1 MQSQA
6 KKIPPQTQR
15 KQPGKESKM
24 KPQPDFEPK
33 MDRKQGR
40 LEGKT
45 AIITGGD
52 SGIGRAVAVGFAEE
66 GADIVIVYLEEHE
79 DAKKTAMEIEKIG
92 KSALLIAGDISK
104 ESFCKKVIKK
114 TIDKF
119 KKIDILV
126 NNAAVQYETES
137 PTEITK
143 EQLLKTFGVNVFA
156 AFYLSIAA
164 LSHMKKGSCII
175 NSTSVTAYRGSYHL
189 IDYSSTKGA
198 LVSFT
203 RSMSAALAE
212 KGIRVNAVAP
222 GPIWTPLIPATFDA
236 KAVAKFGKDTPMKRP
251 GQPNEVAPC
260 YVFLASEDASYIT
273 GQVLHPNGGEIING

>member
-6 KKIPPQTQR
+6 KKIPPQTQKR
-15 KQPGKESKM
+15 QPGKESKM

-33 MDRKQGR
+33 MDRTEGR
-40 LEGKT
+40 LEGKI

-79 DAKKTAMEIEKIG
+79 DAKKTAKEIEKIG
-92 KSALLIAGDISK
+92 RSALLIAGDVSK
-104 ESFCKKVIKK
+104 ESFCKKVIQK

-164 LSHMKKGSCII
+164 LPHMKKGSCII

>member
-1 MQSQA
+1 MNSKD

-24 KPQPDFEPK
+24 RPQPEFLPK
-33 MDRKQGR
+33 SDRKEGK
-40 LEGKT
+40 LEGKV
-45 AIITGGD
+45 AVITGGD
-52 SGIGRAVAVGFAEE
+52 SGIGRAVAVAFAAE
-66 GADIVIVYLEEHE
+66 GANVVIAYLEEHE
-79 DAKKTAMEIEKIG
+79 DAKKTAKTIEDMG
-92 KSALLIAGDISK
+92 QEAMLIAGDVSK
-104 ESFCKKVIKK
+104 EAFCKKIIKK

-119 KKIDILV
+119 EKIDILV
-126 NNAAVQYETES
+126 NNAAVQYDTES
-137 PTEITK
+137 ITDITK
-143 EQLLKTFGVNVFA
+143 EQLLKTFGVNVFG

-164 LSHMKKGSCII
+164 IPHMKKGASII

-203 RSMSAALAE
+203 RSLSASLAE

-222 GPIWTPLIPATFDA
+222 GPIWTPLIPASFDA
-236 KAVAKFGKDTPMKRP
+236 KDVAKFGKDTPMKRP
-251 GQPNEVAPC
+251 GEPNEVAPC
-260 YVFLASEDASYIT
+260 YVFLASEDASYMT